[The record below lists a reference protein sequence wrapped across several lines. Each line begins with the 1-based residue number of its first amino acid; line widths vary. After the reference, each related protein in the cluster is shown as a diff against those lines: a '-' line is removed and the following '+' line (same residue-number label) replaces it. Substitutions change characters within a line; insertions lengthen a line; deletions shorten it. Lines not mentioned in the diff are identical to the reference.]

1 MDNTKKMLCVADDI
15 TELEWSDGFLNKYNW
30 GCISTNSRSKAL
42 ELIPLHRPDIVL
54 ISVSMSHKDM
64 LVFLRKIKTINSKL
78 IIIVVSDVGTI
89 DSAIEAI
96 KEGAYDYLQK
106 PCSVEKIKNSIR
118 RGIDFINNSTDSQS
132 LEEYCFDNII
142 GQSEIIK
149 KACEKITKI
158 SQSDANVL
166 IYGESGT
173 GKELFARSI
182 HKYSLRHTYSFVP
195 LDCVSLPENL
205 LESELFGYEKGAFT
219 GADYAR
225 KGLFECADNG
235 TLFLDEICELDIN
248 LQSKLLRVLQE
259 REFRRIG
266 GRNLIKVNLRFIA
279 ATNQNPFEAVKCGQF
294 REDLFYRLHVI
305 PIEVPPLRERKEDI
319 PLLFDHF
326 LRKFSK
332 IKNAQMK
339 TVEPEAVTAMMN
351 YSWGG
356 NVRELMNLAE
366 RLDALVESDTIELTD
381 LPDYIKCTIEPSNI
395 FCPLKSYWDLPFQEA
410 KKKVIEDFEKEYFTN
425 LIQKHSNNL
434 SKQAKLAQISR
445 STLYRM
451 INVYDLHKFI

>member
-1 MDNTKKMLCVADDI
+1 MDNTKKMLWVDNDI
-15 TELEWSDGFLNKYNW
+15 TELKWLDRLLSERNW
-30 GCISTNSRSKAL
+30 GCIVTNNSSKAL
-42 ELIPLHRPDIVL
+42 ELIPLHHPALVL
-54 ISVSMSHKDM
+54 ISVPMSHKDM
-64 LVFLRKIKTINSKL
+64 IVFLHKIKIINPQ
-78 IIIVVSDVGTI
+78 IVIIVVSDGGTI
-89 DSAIEAI
+89 DAAIEAI
-96 KEGAYDYLQK
+96 KEGAYDYIQK
-106 PCSVEKIKNSIR
+106 PYSVEKLKKSIQ
-118 RGIDFINNSTDSQS
+118 RGIDFINNNTSGPS
-132 LEEYCFDNII
+132 LDEYSFDNII
-142 GQSEIIK
+142 GQSAIIK
-149 KACEKITKI
+149 KACEKIIKI

-182 HKYSLRHTYSFVP
+182 HKYSLRHAYSFIP
-195 LDCVSLPENL
+195 LDCVALPENL

-225 KGLFECADNG
+225 KGLFECADKG

-266 GRNLIKVNLRFIA
+266 GRNLTKVNLRFIA
-279 ATNQNPFEAVKCGQF
+279 ATNRNPFEAVKCGQF

-305 PIEVPPLRERKEDI
+305 PIKVPSLRERKEDI

-332 IKNAQMK
+332 IKNAKMK
-339 TVEPEAVTAMMN
+339 TVEPDAVTALMN

-366 RLDALVESDTIELTD
+366 RLDALVEGDIIELID

-410 KKKVIEDFEKEYFTN
+410 KKKVVEDFEKEYFTN
-425 LIQKHSNNL
+425 LIQKHSTNL

-451 INVYDLHKFI
+451 INIYDLHKFI